1 MIRPELVEQLGGEPT
16 DQPVK
21 LHLESSGL
29 PLTSEGPACGGPHSQ
44 HGGGLLHASSRRVA
58 QPGAGLQKL
67 SQRQPAEPLPKTLRG
82 ALATSACRAAMARV
96 RNWTACPRVVSST
109 RMASR
114 SPRRR
119 GSLRPTPA
127 SACRAARTASISSL
141 FTPPRRAGRCGRST
155 STIRSQQESSAVVSP
170 APKLPVPSMAHKV
183 ASWRRPKAPH

>member
-29 PLTSEGPACGGPHSQ
+29 PLTSERPACGGPHSQ

-58 QPGAGLQKL
+58 LPGAGLQKL
-67 SQRQPAEPLPKTLRG
+67 SQLQPAEPLPKTLRG
-82 ALATSACRAAMARV
+82 AGCQRMQSRDGPV

-109 RMASR
+109 WMASR

-119 GSLRPTPA
+119 SSLRPTPA